1 MKINQNEPEK
11 WNMQTIS
18 TDDYPMECMKL
29 LCGRYYG
36 QALQDKERENKK
48 SMETHS
54 AKHLSINSGVVV
66 SGRNGGAS
74 TCAAA

>member
-1 MKINQNEPEK
+1 MSQ
-11 WNMQTIS
+11 NMQTIS
-18 TDDYPMECMKL
+18 TDDYPMEWMEL
-29 LCGRYYG
+29 LGGRYG